1 MNATISRDFELNL
14 QQKASGN
21 ELAVTV
27 QLENNGMSVKG
38 ASLVLSYNP
47 EVLRIKDVTSGTLFG
62 EPGVTSFFAHMEQNS
77 SVRVDAA
84 MLGAG
89 RTVSHSGDLATVRF
103 EVLRDGDPGLVFG
116 TARLRDG
123 ENRNIVARLKST
135 SANAPQGF
143 ALSQNFPN
151 PFTPMTTIAYQVA
164 ENTTVTID
172 VYNAL
177 GAKVATIANGP
188 HDAGSYQAQLD
199 ASGLPSGLYYYTMRA
214 GSFTAT
220 RSMTIAK

>member
-1 MNATISRDFELNL
+1 M
-14 QQKASGN
+14 
-21 ELAVTV
+21 TV
-27 QLENNGMSVKG
+27 RLENNGTNVKG
-38 ASLVLSYNP
+38 ASLSLAFDPQVLK
-47 EVLRIKDVTSGTLFG
+47 VKDVTNGALFG
-62 EPGVTSFFAHMEQNS
+62 ESGTQAFFASRSESGM
-77 SVRVDAA
+77 VRFDAA
-84 MLGAG
+84 TMGSG

-214 GSFTAT
+214 GSFIAT